1 MARKKSRTEAKQQ
14 RNHILLAVAILV
26 VVVCVVTGIA
36 YWLVNREGPIDK
48 VTMCPAEG
56 PQGHVVLL
64 VDKTDPLN
72 FIQKEAFT
80 TLLQELAGAGVEGVE
95 PGYLVSVFALGEDYK
110 ATAKPIFEM
119 CNPGSGQG
127 KNELTANLKML
138 KRQFQEKFHGPML
151 KLGDELQTANP
162 GKTSPVFEMLQ
173 LASINS
179 FRKHD
184 IAGPKRLIIVSDML
198 QNTPEYSMYKGI
210 EDYQSF
216 RSSEYS
222 KKLHVDF
229 MGASVELHYIMNTP
243 HLQTRKQLLFWEEY
257 FKNANG
263 RLSAVHLLEG

>member
-1 MARKKSRTEAKQQ
+1 
-14 RNHILLAVAILV
+14 
-26 VVVCVVTGIA
+26 
-36 YWLVNREGPIDK
+36 

-80 TLLQELAGAGVEGVE
+80 ALLQELAGAGVE
-95 PGYLVSVFALGEDYK
+95 PGYLVSVFALGENYK

-119 CNPGSGQG
+119 CNPGNGQG
-127 KNELTANLKML
+127 KSELTANIKML
-138 KRQFQEKFHGPML
+138 KRQFDEKFHGPML
-151 KLGDELQTANP
+151 RLADELQTANP

-210 EDYQSF
+210 EDFQSF

-229 MGASVELHYIMNTP
+229 KGASVELHYIMNTP